1 MSALQS
7 QHKHT
12 PGKVAYD
19 RLREAAPHVPNGQPS
34 GGSGRL
40 HGTILRDA
48 RRLQR
53 KGLTLSE
60 IAEELDCRRSSV
72 ERMLYW
78 EVVGK

>member
-1 MSALQS
+1 MSLALTVINARGGQS
-7 QHKHT
+7 SK
-12 PGKVAYD
+12 PAS
-19 RLREAAPHVPNGQPS
+19 VPNPQPS

-48 RRLQR
+48 RRMQR

-60 IAEELDCRRSSV
+60 IAEELDCRRSAV

-78 EVVGK
+78 EVVNAER